1 MKEKHCFEVNEDRS
15 PGKLQLE
22 VQFPNFQ
29 IPKKGNERNST
40 LEKALMPALISI
52 IKSY

>member
-1 MKEKHCFEVNEDRS
+1 MKERHCFEVKTDRS

-22 VQFPNFQ
+22 VQFPNVH
-29 IPKKGNERNST
+29 IPRKGNERDST